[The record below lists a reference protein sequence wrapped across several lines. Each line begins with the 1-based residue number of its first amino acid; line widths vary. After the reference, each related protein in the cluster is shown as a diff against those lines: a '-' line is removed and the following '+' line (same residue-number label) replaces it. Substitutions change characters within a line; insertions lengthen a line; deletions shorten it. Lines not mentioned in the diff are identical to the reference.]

1 MANYEQQT
9 TITDTQTMTYLT
21 DKQKKVYDFIQYF
34 TEKYEKSPSY
44 EEIRR
49 ELGVKSLNAVFKHL
63 KQLEQKGF
71 LHSPWGNRKRALQLI
86 PLAPQSVRIPL
97 FGRVAAG
104 KPIEP
109 IETTDEVEVPEWL
122 LSGGETFALTVEG
135 QSMLDDGI
143 READILVVR
152 KQESAENGQTVV
164 ALVDGEATVKRFFL
178 KNNMV
183 TLKPANR
190 EFTPLVVSA
199 ERVTIVGVVVGLYR
213 KYGM

>member
-1 MANYEQQT
+1 MA
-9 TITDTQTMTYLT
+9 YLT
-21 DKQKKVYDFIQYF
+21 DKQKEVYDFIKYF
-34 TEKYEKSPSY
+34 IAKQGTSPSY

-63 KQLEQKGF
+63 KQLERKGF
-71 LHSPWGNRKRALQLI
+71 LQSPWGNQKRALQ
-86 PLAPQSVRIPL
+86 PLPLSPKGVRIPL

-109 IETTDEVEVPEWL
+109 IETPDEVEVPEWL

-143 READILVVR
+143 QEGDMLVVR
-152 KQESAENGQTVV
+152 KQERAENGQTVV
-164 ALVDGEATVKRFFL
+164 ALVNGEATVKRFFL

-183 TLKPANR
+183 TLKPANKK
-190 EFTPLVVSA
+190 FTPLVASA
-199 ERVTIVGVVVGLYR
+199 ERVKVIGVIVGLYR
-213 KYGM
+213 KYIP

>member
-1 MANYEQQT
+1 MA
-9 TITDTQTMTYLT
+9 YLT
-21 DKQKKVYDFIQYF
+21 DKQKKVYDVIQYF
-34 TEKYEKSPSY
+34 TEKNGKPPTY

-71 LHSPWGNRKRALQLI
+71 LHSSWGNRKRALQLL
-86 PLAPQSVRIPL
+86 PLTPQGVRIPL

-109 IETTDEVEVPEWL
+109 IEAPDEVEVPEWL

-135 QSMLDDGI
+135 ESMLDDGI
-143 READILVVR
+143 RQGDMLVVR
-152 KQESAENGQTVV
+152 KQKSAENGQTVV

-190 EFTPLVVSA
+190 EFIPLVISA
-199 ERVTIVGVVVGLYR
+199 DRVTIVGVVVGLYR
-213 KYGM
+213 KYAP